1 MIEKLGDVMTIHI
14 GGKRGDVAETVLMPG
29 DPLRAKY
36 IAENFLTEVKCYSEI
51 RGMYGFTGKYN
62 GQLVSI
68 QGSGMGIPSISIY
81 ANELVSEYGVKRLI
95 RIGSCG
101 AFPERVKLL
110 DVILAQGASTD
121 SNLNN
126 VNFQSGNFSC
136 IATFDLLYKAY
147 NKAQEKGVRSHV
159 GNVLS
164 TDIFYA
170 DDDAYWDVWKR
181 HGILAV
187 EMETAALYTI
197 AAKRGVEALG
207 LLTVSDHFV
216 TGERCTPEERQTT
229 FNNMVEIALEL
240 A

>member
-1 MIEKLGDVMTIHI
+1 MTIHI
-14 GGKRGDVAETVLMPG
+14 GGQMGDIAETVLMPG

-36 IAENFLTEVKCYSEI
+36 IAENFLDNVTCYSEI
-51 RGMYGFTGKYN
+51 RGMYGFTGEYK
-62 GQLVSI
+62 GQRVSI

-81 ANELVSEYGVKRLI
+81 ANELVNEYGVKKLI

-101 AFPERVKLL
+101 AFPKEVKLL

-126 VNFQSGNFSC
+126 VNFNQGNFAC
-136 IATFDLLYKAY
+136 IASFDLLLKAY
-147 NKAQEKGVRSHV
+147 QSAQEKNISTHV

-170 DDDAYWDVWKR
+170 DEDSYWDVWKR

-187 EMETAALYTI
+187 EMETAALYSI
-197 AAKRGVEALG
+197 AAKKGVEALG
-207 LLTVSDHFV
+207 ILTVSDHFV
-216 TGERCTPEERQTT
+216 TGEKCSPQERETT
-229 FNNMVEIALEL
+229 FSNMVEIALGL

>member
-1 MIEKLGDVMTIHI
+1 MTIHI
-14 GGKRGDVAETVLMPG
+14 GGERGDVAETVLMPG

-36 IAENFLTEVKCYSEI
+36 IAENFLEDAKCYTEI
-51 RGMYGFTGKYN
+51 RGMFGYTGTYK
-62 GQLVSI
+62 GKKVSV

-81 ANELVSEYGVKRLI
+81 ANELVDEYGVKKLI

-101 AFPERVKLL
+101 AFPKEVKLL

-126 VNFQSGNFSC
+126 VNFHQGNFSC
-136 IATFDLLYKAY
+136 ISSFDLLLKAY
-147 NKAQEKGVRSHV
+147 NEAQSRNIPTHV
-159 GNVLS
+159 GNILS

-170 DDDAYWDVWKR
+170 DEDNYWDVWKR

-197 AAKRGVEALG
+197 AAKKKIEALG
-207 LLTVSDHFV
+207 ILTVSDHFA
-216 TGERCTPEERQTT
+216 TGEKCSAKDRETT
-229 FNNMVEIALEL
+229 FTNMIEIALGL

>member
-1 MIEKLGDVMTIHI
+1 MTIHI
-14 GGKRGDVAETVLMPG
+14 GGERGDIAETVLMPG

-36 IAENFLTEVKCYSEI
+36 IAENFLENVTCYSEI
-51 RGMYGFTGKYN
+51 RGMYGFTGEYK
-62 GQLVSI
+62 GKRISI

-81 ANELVSEYGVKRLI
+81 ANELVMEYGVKNII

-101 AFPERVKLL
+101 AFPKEVKLL

-121 SNLNN
+121 SNINN
-126 VNFQSGNFSC
+126 VNFRGGNFSC
-136 IATFDLLYKAY
+136 IASFDLLQRAY
-147 NKAQEKGVRSHV
+147 ASAQSKGIRTHV

-170 DDDAYWDVWKR
+170 DEDSYWDVWKR

-197 AAKRGVEALG
+197 AAKNPGVNALG
-207 LLTVSDHFV
+207 ILTVSDHFA
-216 TGERCTPEERQTT
+216 TGEKSTAKERETT
-229 FNNMVEIALEL
+229 FSNMIEIAMEL